1 VERKIPVGEYLA
13 LVIIGLRLP
22 LNERW
27 NSTIPRIEIGEREMG
42 YTYEHIKKHG
52 TKYRETNYLLYFTFT
67 EIIWHCLMTALFM
80 MWL

>member
-1 VERKIPVGEYLA
+1 MERKIPVGEYLA

-42 YTYEHIKKHG
+42 YTYEHIKQTWYKIPG
-52 TKYRETNYLLYFTFT
+52 D
-67 EIIWHCLMTALFM
+67 
-80 MWL
+80 